1 MGLFSNIIRLNSNS
15 FKLSKIIL
23 KVTQKNDSFK
33 YLINDEKIKVLQYIQ
48 NYNLDIKVFYR
59 KGFDF
64 LKQKFFAIEYL
75 LENQDLATSKVWFDN
90 FSAFYEYVKHEIYG
104 EDSCF
109 YGYVFTSNEI
119 SKYKIQKEKINYTSF
134 ISYTINDCKI
144 DNEFLDKI
152 KTVKNTD
159 KENKKL
165 KESLDLALS
174 KPTKTKF
181 AMIFGDFNSLN
192 YPEDVCLSMIS
203 RNKDIK
209 SKESF
214 YALTTYK
221 CNYYSKYFVY
231 IWFHYGD
238 DDAIQYIDKL
248 DQLGIPQ
255 KALNSYKKVLR
266 DLFRNLN
273 DTKNNCKFLFTY
285 DETLALYLLKI
296 SFYYF
301 DYLIETIDEYFFSV
315 DEMLNFYNTILPKCN
330 IGNAPKK
337 ITDVPLKLKKGTIFP
352 TTCIKSKIIRKYCI
366 NDIFYVDIALY
377 DMENREI
384 LKRTYDFE
392 YIFDF
397 IYFLNNDLSNCDL
410 SNCIRSENLSKISQL
425 NLENALLNEKEY
437 QEISL
442 INSLNNT
449 SCEPIYIQDIEKN
462 EIEVSNKN
470 TDILYIE
477 PNTDF
482 AIAYISDIHLTHR
495 LSCENI
501 KSNEDIIKYVSKL
514 SKKFKQDYIEA
525 ISYYKML
532 FINKFLFIGGDIT
545 DKPSL
550 YKTFISQLNSDFK
563 GDSSRVN
570 TVKIFV
576 TLGNHELWNFP
587 EQSIESITNLYK
599 KYLDSNNMYLVQN
612 NLFYLNSRGIHE
624 INSEDLININDEDL
638 INQTRSAYLIIFG
651 GIGFAGNNST
661 YNANLGLYRNTIN
674 REQEIEETNKF
685 YSLYQKVKRCL
696 TGQNVVVLTH
706 MPIEDW
712 AQPNENLADFIYIN
726 GHTHK
731 NTFDNDKK
739 IYSNNQIGYKNKKIS
754 LKYVSFP
761 KTYSWFHNYNDGI
774 FEINRL
780 DYILFN
786 QGLNINIEFNYDFDK
801 LYMIKRNNYYIF
813 FLEKNNKLNV
823 LEGGKKI
830 KIKEQNLSYY
840 YERIFEYGNIINSS
854 LREFNA
860 LLKLISNEVKKIGGD
875 GTIHGTIVNIDFY
888 NHIYINPKDMTFT
901 FYYATDTINKY
912 VYSNYISLL
921 KNKAPE
927 LYNNY
932 LKLIGQKS
940 CDTSLI
946 LYNSLELSNKRVYVP
961 ETDMYTYSRYI
972 KNLQYLTS
980 CNVIRGWN
988 DTILM
993 KSQKNKEKIISQ
1005 NISDNLI
1012 TLKDS

>member
-1 MGLFSNIIRLNSNS
+1 M
-15 FKLSKIIL
+15 
-23 KVTQKNDSFK
+23 
-33 YLINDEKIKVLQYIQ
+33 
-48 NYNLDIKVFYR
+48 
-59 KGFDF
+59 
-64 LKQKFFAIEYL
+64 
-75 LENQDLATSKVWFDN
+75 
-90 FSAFYEYVKHEIYG
+90 
-104 EDSCF
+104 
-109 YGYVFTSNEI
+109 
-119 SKYKIQKEKINYTSF
+119 
-134 ISYTINDCKI
+134 
-144 DNEFLDKI
+144 
-152 KTVKNTD
+152 
-159 KENKKL
+159 
-165 KESLDLALS
+165 
-174 KPTKTKF
+174 
-181 AMIFGDFNSLN
+181 
-192 YPEDVCLSMIS
+192 
-203 RNKDIK
+203 
-209 SKESF
+209 
-214 YALTTYK
+214 
-221 CNYYSKYFVY
+221 
-231 IWFHYGD
+231 
-238 DDAIQYIDKL
+238 
-248 DQLGIPQ
+248 
-255 KALNSYKKVLR
+255 
-266 DLFRNLN
+266 
-273 DTKNNCKFLFTY
+273 
-285 DETLALYLLKI
+285 
-296 SFYYF
+296 
-301 DYLIETIDEYFFSV
+301 
-315 DEMLNFYNTILPKCN
+315 
-330 IGNAPKK
+330 
-337 ITDVPLKLKKGTIFP
+337 
-352 TTCIKSKIIRKYCI
+352 
-366 NDIFYVDIALY
+366 
-377 DMENREI
+377 
-384 LKRTYDFE
+384 
-392 YIFDF
+392 
-397 IYFLNNDLSNCDL
+397 
-410 SNCIRSENLSKISQL
+410 
-425 NLENALLNEKEY
+425 
-437 QEISL
+437 
-442 INSLNNT
+442 
-449 SCEPIYIQDIEKN
+449 
-462 EIEVSNKN
+462 
-470 TDILYIE
+470 
-477 PNTDF
+477 
-482 AIAYISDIHLTHR
+482 
-495 LSCENI
+495 
-501 KSNEDIIKYVSKL
+501 
-514 SKKFKQDYIEA
+514 
-525 ISYYKML
+525 
-532 FINKFLFIGGDIT
+532 
-545 DKPSL
+545 
-550 YKTFISQLNSDFK
+550 
-563 GDSSRVN
+563 
-570 TVKIFV
+570 
-576 TLGNHELWNFP
+576 
-587 EQSIESITNLYK
+587 
-599 KYLDSNNMYLVQN
+599 
-612 NLFYLNSRGIHE
+612 
-624 INSEDLININDEDL
+624 
-638 INQTRSAYLIIFG
+638 IIFG

-830 KIKEQNLSYY
+830 KIKEQNLNYY

-860 LLKLISNEVKKIGGD
+860 LLKLISNEVKKIGGY

-980 CNVIRGWN
+980 CNVIRVWN